1 MFRATLFSLSSLKA
15 NRNDWW
21 VRVVRA
27 PPSTH
32 VTTVLSKYIQNSA
45 GLTSVCCEHSCLG
58 NTATSHAHTQGH
70 AHRGHAHACL
80 IKHGNKPSDWISSPH
95 LICHMTKRTVR
106 HACVRLI
113 RLKSVMFGAL
123 ALSDLWTSKLDA
135 TWWKRVITHMIH
147 FTLLLQTPS
156 GQWVCAAVLILKFNS
171 ESKMHLNQS
180 NYIHLLHFMF
190 FKYRSMIGKMSI
202 CV

>member
-1 MFRATLFSLSSLKA
+1 MGSCCRSPSL
-15 NRNDWW
+15 
-21 VRVVRA
+21 
-27 PPSTH
+27 
-32 VTTVLSKYIQNSA
+32 
-45 GLTSVCCEHSCLG
+45 HSCDDSLVKIHPELSR
-58 NTATSHAHTQGH
+58 SHQCVLWTQLPRQHSNFTHTHTQ
-70 AHRGHAHACL
+70 GHAHACL

-95 LICHMTKRTVR
+95 LICHMTKRAVR

-135 TWWKRVITHMIH
+135 TWWKRVVTHMIH

-190 FKYRSMIGKMSI
+190 FKYRSMISKMSI
-202 CV
+202 YVYKILKSHIFFLN